1 MTKAELVE
9 FIAEKADL
17 TKADAGRAL
26 EAMIEGITEGLKKEG
41 KVTFVGFGT
50 FTAKKRAAREGRNPQ
65 TGETVKIA
73 ARVVP
78 GFKAGS
84 KLKDA
89 LNSFESKIKGFVMKS
104 FLYFFIFY
112 KSKTSLSYVP
122 THSFNFTKYHI
133 FGKDINYN
141 SLILRIHCLK
151 NNSLIALI

>member
-17 TKADAGRAL
+17 TKADATRAL
-26 EAMIEGITEGLKKEG
+26 DAMMEGVTKGLKKEG
-41 KVTFVGFGT
+41 KVTLVGFGT

-65 TGETVKIA
+65 TGEAVKIA

-89 LNSFESKIKGFVMKS
+89 LN
-104 FLYFFIFY
+104 
-112 KSKTSLSYVP
+112 
-122 THSFNFTKYHI
+122 
-133 FGKDINYN
+133 
-141 SLILRIHCLK
+141 
-151 NNSLIALI
+151 

>member
-26 EAMIEGITEGLKKEG
+26 EAMMEGVTKGLKESE
-41 KVTFVGFGT
+41 KVTLVGFGT
-50 FTAKKRAAREGRNPQ
+50 FTAKKRAAREGRNTQ

-89 LNSFESKIKGFVMKS
+89 LN
-104 FLYFFIFY
+104 
-112 KSKTSLSYVP
+112 
-122 THSFNFTKYHI
+122 
-133 FGKDINYN
+133 
-141 SLILRIHCLK
+141 
-151 NNSLIALI
+151 